1 MKSLVMSLS
10 LLSVSLGNLFTAM
23 VNSLTKDASGHSVLT
38 GANYYWF
45 FTGCM
50 VLATALLV
58 PVIWWYHPREYIQG
72 AATDRLE

>member
-38 GANYYWF
+38 GQNYYWF

-50 VLATALLV
+50 ALATVLLV
-58 PVIWWYHPREYIQG
+58 PVLWRYRSRDYIQG
-72 AATDRLE
+72 VATDCVQ